1 MHWSVG
7 ISFTRATR
15 HLLAVFLA
23 CLMVASCARPA
34 GYNGY
39 MTRSYTVRGESYQ
52 PMSVDAALD
61 FEETGTCSW
70 YNESKWFGL
79 KRGNTSLG
87 EKVMPWHLTGAHKT
101 LPLPCIVKV
110 TNLENGK
117 TLKIRL
123 NDRGPFIEGRHLD
136 LTPRAA
142 RKLGFYDQGL
152 TTTHIKVISVGDGS
166 YKRKKKRG
174 FLFF

>member
-1 MHWSVG
+1 MTRLLSPSTAAL
-7 ISFTRATR
+7 ISA
-15 HLLAVFLA
+15 LLLS
-23 CLMVASCARPA
+23 SCSSRPG

-39 MTRSYTVRGESYQ
+39 MTRGYTVRGQSYQ
-52 PMSVDAALD
+52 PMSVDAALR

-101 LPLPCIVKV
+101 LPLPCLVKV

-117 TLKIRL
+117 SVKLRI
-123 NDRGPFIEGRHLD
+123 NDRGPFIDGRHLD
-136 LTPRAA
+136 VTPRAA
-142 RKLGFYDQGL
+142 KKLGFKHKGL
-152 TTTHIKVISVGDGS
+152 TTTHIEVISVGDGS
-166 YKRKKKRG
+166 YKRKKKRSW
-174 FLFF
+174 FFF